1 MHGAHIQPA
10 GTLRPQGGADAGAHG
25 DHDADGFRGA
35 VPGDGRGAVR
45 RGVARLDG
53 HLPPAD
59 GDQPP
64 ARPVSG
70 ERQRTSGAGGADGGA
85 VGPAGGG
92 GGEGGPRFDGLI
104 PHGGYAWWYV
114 DAISDDQRHGLTI
127 IAFIG
132 SVFSP
137 YYAWARRRGP
147 ADPQRFCAL
156 NVALYGPGRKRWA
169 LTERPSASR
178 DRASL
183 SIGPSDLSWDGNA
196 LTIRIAETTVPFPSR
211 LRGTVVVHPAGLTG
225 RTETLDATGRHRWSP
240 IAPVGRVAVSMEQPA
255 LRWSG
260 QAYLDSNA
268 GDRPLEDD
276 FIRWDW
282 SRADLPD
289 GAALLYDVERRDG
302 SDRSLAL
309 RIDRAGGAAPFAPP
323 PRAALP
329 STGWRVRRAT
339 RADADFRPTVRQTL
353 EDTPFYARS
362 VLDTRLLGQDT
373 IAVHESLSL
382 DRFRNP
388 IVQMMLPFRMP
399 RARR

>member
-1 MHGAHIQPA
+1 M
-10 GTLRPQGGADAGAHG
+10 
-25 DHDADGFRGA
+25 
-35 VPGDGRGAVR
+35 
-45 RGVARLDG
+45 
-53 HLPPAD
+53 
-59 GDQPP
+59 
-64 ARPVSG
+64 
-70 ERQRTSGAGGADGGA
+70 
-85 VGPAGGG
+85 
-92 GGEGGPRFDGLI
+92 
-104 PHGGYAWWYV
+104 
-114 DAISDDQRHGLTI
+114 
-127 IAFIG
+127 
-132 SVFSP
+132 
-137 YYAWARRRGP
+137 
-147 ADPQRFCAL
+147 
-156 NVALYGPGRKRWA
+156 
-169 LTERPSASR
+169 
-178 DRASL
+178 